1 MLQAERDPVLRR
13 RMAELM
19 RQYRDA
25 LTGIVRDSQ
34 RRRTTTAG
42 ARRGRTGGAARS
54 RGDGLFLHSRIDPE
68 LDSAAAL
75 IALRDLLTG

>member
-1 MLQAERDPVLRR
+1 
-13 RMAELM
+13 MAELM

-42 ARRGRTGGAARS
+42 ADPAGLGRCLQPRGTACSCTAGS
-54 RGDGLFLHSRIDPE
+54 TQE
-68 LDSAAAL
+68 LDSAAAPL
-75 IALRDLLTG
+75 IALWDLLTG

>member
-1 MLQAERDPVLRR
+1 
-13 RMAELM
+13 MAELM

-42 ARRGRTGGAARS
+42 ADAAGLAALLAAA
-54 RGDGLFLHSRIDPE
+54 GDGLFLHSRIDPE